1 MEAERPVCFR
11 LHTWG
16 FLLPLPV
23 WRHSLGWLHF
33 CPSLLDPGGSGS
45 KDSMEDHGVHKTRYE
60 SSVLGHQ
67 TPTCFFLGCMKSV
80 EADSPGRSL

>member
-23 WRHSLGWLHF
+23 WRHSGL
-33 CPSLLDPGGSGS
+33 LLDPGGSGS

-67 TPTCFFLGCMKSV
+67 TPTCFFLGCMKSM